1 MAEHPASDNPHQPTT
16 PGAAPGAPPSARERN
31 AARLW
36 RIEGSLTTV
45 LSELRQLEQLDEE
58 PLRRQLASLE
68 RRWRAELDAILPEPL
83 LDEMHRLFDWAGDER
98 ASTAELRVG
107 LAQLEG
113 WVSGALSEMGI
124 PFVEPN
130 RP

>member
-1 MAEHPASDNPHQPTT
+1 MTSPAEGHV
-16 PGAAPGAPPSARERN
+16 SAEERERN
-31 AARLW
+31 SARLW